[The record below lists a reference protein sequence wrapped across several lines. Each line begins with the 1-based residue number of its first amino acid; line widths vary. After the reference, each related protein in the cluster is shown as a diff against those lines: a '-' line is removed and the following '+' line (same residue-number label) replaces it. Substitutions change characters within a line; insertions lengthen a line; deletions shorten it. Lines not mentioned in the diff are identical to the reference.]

1 MFECSE
7 FPDKLK
13 LADVSPIFKA
23 DDSTLKFNFRP
34 ISVLPALSKVL
45 ERIMAKQMTPFANT
59 RLSSLLCGF
68 RDGYSTQHALFRLIE
83 ACRST
88 LDKKGYVG
96 MVLMDLSKAY
106 DCLPHDLLMAKL
118 AAYGLGLE
126 SLKLFSSYLSN
137 RKQRVKYGNSFS
149 EWQNIESGVP
159 QGSVLGPFL
168 FNIFMND
175 FTYAITKSE
184 FCNFADDNTIYACS
198 QNLEHVVSCLKDDTH
213 SALCWFRDNGMV
225 ANPSKFQVMFL
236 GLKSDQEYVF
246 EIDEKPIPATST
258 VKLLGITIDCRLK
271 FSEHVNTLCKKANNK
286 TSAFSRVA
294 EYLDQDKRRILYNTF
309 IMSNFNYCP
318 LIWMFCGKDANVPIN
333 RVHKRALRI
342 MWQDI
347 AAPFAELLAR
357 GSECTIHIRNL
368 QKLMLEI
375 YKCLNSENPSFMWNI
390 FQTKDVAYNLRT
402 KNLLQL
408 PSTNTLSYGNDSL
421 SFRGAILWNTL
432 SDSIKSLATSAS
444 FKRSIKE
451 WKGDN
456 CSCKICR

>member
-1 MFECSE
+1 MSQYTGQ
-7 FPDKLK
+7 KG
-13 LADVSPIFKA
+13 
-23 DDSTLKFNFRP
+23 
-34 ISVLPALSKVL
+34 
-45 ERIMAKQMTPFANT
+45 
-59 RLSSLLCGF
+59 LCGNGT
-68 RDGYSTQHALFRLIE
+68 DGFFKSLRL
-83 ACRST
+83 
-88 LDKKGYVG
+88 
-96 MVLMDLSKAY
+96 LS
-106 DCLPHDLLMAKL
+106 HDLVIAKL
-118 AAYGLGLE
+118 AAYGFGE
-126 SLKLFSSYLSN
+126 KSLSLFSSYLSN

-168 FNIFMND
+168 FNFFMND
-175 FTYAITKSE
+175 FTYAITISE
-184 FCNFADDNTIYACS
+184 FCNFADDITIYAYN

-225 ANPSKFQVMFL
+225 ANSSKFQVMFL

-246 EIDEKPIPATST
+246 EIVKKPIPATST
-258 VKLLGITIDCRLK
+258 VKLLGITIDCQLK
-271 FSEHVNTLCKKANNK
+271 FSEHVNTLFKKANNK
-286 TSAFSRVA
+286 ASAFLRVA
-294 EYLDQDKRRILYNTF
+294 EYLDHDKRRTLYNTL

-318 LIWMFCGKDANVPIN
+318 LIWMFCGKDANVSIN

-357 GSECTIHIRNL
+357 GNECTIHIRNL

-375 YKCLNSENPSFMWNI
+375 YKCLNSKSPSFMWNI

-408 PSTNTLSYGNDSL
+408 PSTNTLSYGNDLL

-432 SDSIKSLATSAS
+432 SDSIKSLATSAGLRDQLKS
-444 FKRSIKE
+444 GRVTIARAKYVEKESVGISPKVYLNISI
-451 WKGDN
+451 
-456 CSCKICR
+456 SRL